1 MKFAKELEQ
10 ELVPEWRAKYLDYKT
25 GKKKVKAI
33 TRAIQKV
40 NRSPN
45 PPSFRRTPS
54 SYGVVQ
60 SSSETPTAD
69 KPSDGTV
76 LDDGASDASRRGSSP
91 HPIPRSASTPRQER
105 QPLRTPRSR
114 FSETVGS
121 YGSILATPPEPQG
134 KAGSDGGSFELPDP
148 IMDPDEYSP
157 PGQNAQQDSG
167 RHKEVRTPSPVLTRR
182 TTFGTSP
189 TQPGGN
195 SPADQRKSLATHP
208 TSQSL
213 SLQGEP
219 LTKTNSTKR
228 TSQLLRRVFSHTE
241 GEAAGKKSMLDS
253 ALDPDRRQDEFFAFL
268 DSELTKIDSFYL
280 MKEQEAIGRLKA
292 LRQQLHVMR
301 DQRIQ
306 EVYATKRAVKIMKDD
321 QDHRPNGLG
330 KLNTS
335 RIKDTL
341 TGKTR
346 FGKNTQALA
355 AMATPRIPERE
366 SEFIASRRDFMRQ
379 QDPQNI
385 DVSYRS
391 AKRKLKHALQEFY
404 RGVELLK
411 GYAYLNRKAF
421 RKINKKYDK
430 AVNARPL
437 LRYMTERVNK
447 ATFMQSEETESLI
460 VAAEDLYARYFER
473 GNRKIAVSKLRHTI
487 NRSGDYSP
495 STFRAGLL
503 LMAGLLFAI
512 QALVYASQHLHAL
525 DPVERVRTSYLLQIY
540 GGYFLIVFHILLFA
554 LDCMIWTKS
563 KINYA
568 FVFEYDT
575 RHTLEWRQFLEIPAF
590 FMFALGL
597 FMWLNFSW
605 INPMYIYW
613 PVVLIVLTLIV
624 VFLPARVLY
633 HRSRKWWAFS
643 NWRLLLAGLYPVEFR
658 DFFLGDMYCSQSYA
672 MGNIELFFCLYANAW
687 SDPTQCN
694 SSHSRLLG
702 FFTCLPA
709 VWRSFQ
715 CIRRYVDTKNAFP
728 HLLNLGKYIFSILYY
743 ATLSMYRID
752 RHTRF
757 QASFITF
764 ALLNSVYTSVWDLI
778 MDWSLGNAYAKH
790 PLLRETLA
798 FRRVWV
804 YYAAMVLDVIIRFN
818 WIFYAIF
825 VHDIQHSAVLSF
837 VVSVSEVFRRGVW
850 TIFRV
855 ENEHCTNVLLFRAS
869 RDTPLP
875 YEIPATPALDGA
887 NADDVQ
893 LQEQQST
900 PFMSAGDAEHGTPSI
915 SSQFA
920 RNRRPSTSIARV
932 GNKVAGAHS
941 HDFERRRLPSYL
953 SSTVIPHDRLRSAE
967 DDSDDDEEEA
977 LTTDEDSGSTIE
989 GSPDHDDAQVTGD
1002 QRSQMDRIAE

>member
-1 MKFAKELEQ
+1 MLHG
-10 ELVPEWRAKYLDYKT
+10 LST
-25 GKKKVKAI
+25 
-33 TRAIQKV
+33 
-40 NRSPN
+40 PN
-45 PPSFRRTPS
+45 AR
-54 SYGVVQ
+54 
-60 SSSETPTAD
+60 
-69 KPSDGTV
+69 
-76 LDDGASDASRRGSSP
+76 RRGSSP
-91 HPIPRSASTPRQER
+91 QPIPRSKSTPGQER
-105 QPLRTPRSR
+105 QPLRTAGAR
-114 FSETVGS
+114 FPETVGS
-121 YGSILATPPEPQG
+121 YGSIMATPPEPLG
-134 KAGSDGGSFELPDP
+134 KAGSDGASFELPDP

-157 PGQNAQQDSG
+157 PGQSTGQDSG
-167 RHKEVRTPSPVLTRR
+167 RRKDVRTPSPVMTRR
-182 TTFGTSP
+182 ATFGTPS
-189 TQPGGN
+189 TQLGGN
-195 SPADQRKSLATHP
+195 SPGDQRVSSLATHP

-213 SLQGEP
+213 SHQGED
-219 LTKTNSTKR
+219 LTKTNSQKR
-228 TSQLLRRVFSHTE
+228 GSQLLRRVFSHTE
-241 GEAAGKKSMLDS
+241 GEGVGKKSVMDS
-253 ALDPDRRQDEFFAFL
+253 AFDAEKRQDEFFEFL
-268 DSELTKIDSFYL
+268 DSELAKIDSFYK
-280 MKEQEAIGRLKA
+280 MKEQEAHNRLKA

-306 EVYATKRAVKIMKDD
+306 EVYETKRAVKLMKDD
-321 QDHRPNGLG
+321 QTQRTNKLG
-330 KLNTS
+330 KLNGS

-341 TGKTR
+341 TGKSR
-346 FGKNTQALA
+346 IGKNTQALA

-366 SEFIASRRDFMRQ
+366 REFIASRRDFMRR
-379 QDPQNI
+379 QDPQNN

-430 AVNARPL
+430 TVNARPL

-447 ATFMQSEETESLI
+447 ASFVQSEETENLI
-460 VAAEDLYARYFER
+460 AAVEDLYARYFER

-487 NRSGDYSP
+487 NKSGDYSP

-503 LMAGLLFAI
+503 LMAGVLFAI
-512 QALVYASQHLHAL
+512 QSLVYASQHLRAA
-525 DPVERVRTSYLLQIY
+525 DAVERVRTSYLLQIY
-540 GGYFLIVFHILLFA
+540 GGYFLIVFHVLLFS

-575 RHTLEWRQFLEIPAF
+575 RHTLEWRQLLEIPAF
-590 FMFALGL
+590 FIFALGL

-605 INPMYIYW
+605 INSMYIYW
-613 PVVLIVLTLIV
+613 PVVLIFLTVVI

-643 NWRLLLAGLYPVEFR
+643 NWRLLLAGVYPVEFR

-687 SDPTQCN
+687 SNPTQCN

-778 MDWSLGNAYAKH
+778 MDWSLGNAYARH
-790 PLLRETLA
+790 PLLREMLA

-804 YYAAMVLDVIIRFN
+804 YYVAMVLDVIIRFN

-825 VHDIQHSAVLSF
+825 VNDIQHSAVLSF
-837 VVSVSEVFRRGVW
+837 IVSLSEVFRRGVW

-875 YEIPATPALDGA
+875 YEIAATPALDGA
-887 NADDVQ
+887 HADDVQ
-893 LQEQQST
+893 LQEQQNT
-900 PFMSAGDAEHGTPSI
+900 PFMSAGDAEHGTPS
-915 SSQFA
+915 SMTSQRA
-920 RNRRPSTSIARV
+920 RNRRPSASFARV
-932 GNKVAGAHS
+932 GNKVAGAHA

-953 SSTVIPHDRLRSAE
+953 SGTGVTRDSLRGA
-967 DDSDDDEEEA
+967 DDSSDEDEE
-977 LTTDEDSGSTIE
+977 LTTDEDSGSTVDV
-989 GSPDHDDAQVTGD
+989 GPDHDDAEMTGD
-1002 QRSQMDRIAE
+1002 QRSAMHRINE

>member
-1 MKFAKELEQ
+1 ELEQ

-25 GKKKVKAI
+25 GKKKLKAI
-33 TRAIQKV
+33 TRAIQKG
-40 NRSPN
+40 NRSPL
-45 PPSFRRTPS
+45 PPSFQNAPS
-54 SYGVVQ
+54 SHTAVQ
-60 SSSETPTAD
+60 SSFETPTAD
-69 KPSDGTV
+69 KPLDGTAP
-76 LDDGASDASRRGSSP
+76 DEPSSPSARRRGSSSQ
-91 HPIPRSASTPRQER
+91 PIPRSKSSPGQER
-105 QPLRTPRSR
+105 QPLRTPGSR

-121 YGSILATPPEPQG
+121 YGSIIATPPEPQG
-134 KAGSDGGSFELPDP
+134 KAGSDGASFELPDP
-148 IMDPDEYSP
+148 IMDPDEYAS
-157 PGQNAQQDSG
+157 PGQDTDQESG
-167 RHKEVRTPSPVLTRR
+167 RRREVKTPSPVMTRHA
-182 TTFGTSP
+182 TFGTPSA
-189 TQPGGN
+189 QAGGH
-195 SPADQRKSLATHP
+195 SPADQRASALATHP

-213 SLQGEP
+213 SLQGET
-219 LTKTNSTKR
+219 LSKTNSQNR
-228 TSQLLRRVFSHTE
+228 GSQLLRRVFSHTE
-241 GEAAGKKSMLDS
+241 GEGAGKKSAMDS
-253 ALDPDRRQDEFFAFL
+253 VFDAERRQDEFFEFL
-268 DSELTKIDSFYL
+268 DSELAKIDSFYR
-280 MKEQEAIGRLKA
+280 MKEQEAHSRLKA

-306 EVYATKRAVKIMKDD
+306 EVYETKRAVKLMKDD
-321 QDHRPNGLG
+321 QNHRTNKLG
-330 KLNTS
+330 KLNGS
-335 RIKDTL
+335 RIKDTF

-346 FGKNTQALA
+346 IGKNTQALA
-355 AMATPRIPERE
+355 AMETPRIPERE
-366 SEFIASRRDFMRQ
+366 REFIASRRDFMRR
-379 QDPQNI
+379 QDPQNN

-430 AVNARPL
+430 TVNARPL

-447 ATFMQSEETESLI
+447 ASFVQSEETENLI
-460 VAAEDLYARYFER
+460 SAVEDLYARYFER

-487 NRSGDYSP
+487 KRSGDYSP

-503 LMAGLLFAI
+503 LMAGLLFAV
-512 QALVYASQHLHAL
+512 QALVYASQHLRAAESM
-525 DPVERVRTSYLLQIY
+525 ERVRTSYLLQIY
-540 GGYFLIVFHILLFA
+540 GGYFLIVFHVMLFS

-590 FMFALGL
+590 FMFTLGL

-605 INPMYIYW
+605 VNEMYIYW
-613 PVVLIVLTLIV
+613 PVVLIFLTVVI

-643 NWRLLLAGLYPVEFR
+643 NWRLLLAGVYPVEFR

-687 SDPTQCN
+687 SNPVQCN

-778 MDWSLGNAYAKH
+778 MDWSLGNAYARH

-825 VHDIQHSAVLSF
+825 VNDIQHSAVLSF
-837 VVSVSEVFRRGVW
+837 VVSLSEVFRRGVW

-875 YEIPATPALDGA
+875 YEIAATPALDGA
-887 NADDVQ
+887 NVDDVQ
-893 LQEQQST
+893 LQEQQNT
-900 PFMSAGDAEHGTPSI
+900 PFMSAGDAEHGTPASI
-915 SSQFA
+915 SSQRA
-920 RNRRPSTSIARV
+920 RNRRPSASFARV
-932 GNKVAGAHS
+932 GNKVAGAHAA
-941 HDFERRRLPSYL
+941 DFERRRLPSYL
-953 SSTVIPHDRLRSAE
+953 SSTGAARDALRSTE
-967 DDSDDDEEEA
+967 DSSDEDEE
-977 LTTDEDSGSTIE
+977 LTTDEDSGSTVD
-989 GSPDHDDAQVTGD
+989 GGTDHVDAQLTGD
-1002 QRSQMDRIAE
+1002 QRSAMHRIIE